1 MQVRGAPNNLFRQFE
16 LKLANRYLHNVDT
29 AFENIN
35 QFDAALAYLF
45 PGNEHYQLS
54 FAYSNG
60 RDENSLELYEFWQT
74 QFGIR
79 F

>member
-1 MQVRGAPNNLFRQFE
+1 MLGE
-16 LKLANRYLHNVDT
+16 
-29 AFENIN
+29 AFFHISVGGIN
-35 QFDAALAYLF
+35 QFDAVLAYLF
-45 PGNEHYQLS
+45 PGNENYQLS
-54 FAYSNG
+54 IAYSNG

>member
-1 MQVRGAPNNLFRQFE
+1 MQVRGAPTNLFRQFE
-16 LKLANRYLHNVDT
+16 LQLANRYLYNVDT

-45 PGNEHYQLS
+45 PGNENYQLS

-74 QFGIR
+74 QFGVR